1 MVFKCVVFENGK
13 LNKRVIR
20 EAASE
25 STLRQ
30 SFIDSGSTLVSYV
43 QLATDFGVRQ
53 KKVKDAILI
62 DFSEN
67 MSALLNA
74 GLPLQ
79 ESLEICQQIASKKG
93 AVQICTTILN
103 SLVKGDSLYGALK
116 KSTFFFPPLYM
127 ELIRIGE
134 SSGAICT
141 VFQKLSEYYKSKQVL
156 RQKIAQSLTY
166 PCMVFGTSLI
176 VLAFIIVFVF
186 PRLEIIFEVLAVSNQ
201 MLADKVNSVYRTTK
215 IALVGIALLV
225 IISILVYILY
235 QKNEQ
240 VRYRVDYLLLCIP
253 FISTYSKM
261 TDTNDFSFA
270 MELLTSSGVSLLSSL
285 EQASRVVTNRVYRKA
300 LIDVQ
305 CMVSEGESI
314 FRAFQKSS
322 VFPQYVVTWIGIGEM
337 TGTVAGVFRQIHG
350 YFNKETTR
358 VLDNI
363 MKNLEPIFI
372 IITGI
377 VMLILVSQFVLPV
390 FSLLEVV

>member
-1 MVFKCVVFENGK
+1 MIFKCVVFENGK

-25 STLRQ
+25 SALRQ

-53 KKVKDAILI
+53 KKVKDTILI

-67 MSALLNA
+67 MSALLSA

-79 ESLEICQQIASKKG
+79 ESLKVCQQIASKKG
-93 AVQICTTILN
+93 SVQICTTILS
-103 SLVKGDSLYGALK
+103 SLIKGESLYGALR
-116 KSTFFFPPLYM
+116 KSTFLFPPLYI

-156 RQKIAQSLTY
+156 RQKIVQSLTY
-166 PCMVFGTSLI
+166 PCMVLGTSLI
-176 VLAFIIVFVF
+176 VLACIIVFVF
-186 PRLEIIFEVLAVSNQ
+186 PRLEIIFEVLSVSNQ
-201 MLADKVNSVYRTTK
+201 MLADKVNSVYGAIRVF
-215 IALVGIALLV
+215 L
-225 IISILVYILY
+225 ISIILLIIIGILGYILY

-240 VRYRVDYLLLCIP
+240 VRYRVDYLLLHIP
-253 FISTYSKM
+253 FVSTYSKM

-270 MELLTSSGVSLLSSL
+270 MELLTSSGMSLLSSL
-285 EQASRVVTNRVYRKA
+285 EHANRVVSNRVYRKA
-300 LIDVQ
+300 LVDVQ

-314 FRAFQKSS
+314 FHAFQKSS
-322 VFPQYVVTWIGIGEM
+322 VFPPYVVTWIGIGEM

-350 YFNKETTR
+350 YFNRETIRT
-358 VLDNI
+358 LDNI
-363 MKNLEPIFI
+363 MNNLEPIFI

-390 FSLLEVV
+390 FSLLEVT